1 MTIPFHVY
9 FLGAFEW
16 DFLPQKMCLRMK
28 LKLNSKSLKKPLQHQ
43 SMVMALFMKFFFF
56 HKLLMI
62 RVDYLHTQ
70 TFTSCRITIL
80 VHNFSMKLN
89 RFSILYSNMIT
100 PDISMPSL
108 LKFTPHGSHTQETIV
123 ALKIETHPNHF
134 KLFMTQKG
142 SM

>member
-1 MTIPFHVY
+1 MGFFTPENV
-9 FLGAFEW
+9 LTNEVEV
-16 DFLPQKMCLRMK
+16 K
-28 LKLNSKSLKKPLQHQ
+28 LEVLEKTLTVSKHGHGTFYE
-43 SMVMALFMKFFFF
+43 VFFF